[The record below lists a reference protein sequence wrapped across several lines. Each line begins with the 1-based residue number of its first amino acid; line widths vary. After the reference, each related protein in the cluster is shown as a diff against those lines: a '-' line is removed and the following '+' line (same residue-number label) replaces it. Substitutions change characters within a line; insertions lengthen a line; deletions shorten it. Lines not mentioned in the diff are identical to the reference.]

1 VATAVGG
8 VPEVAE
14 NGVSGVLVPPGDADA
29 VARAIESLLADP
41 ARRAAIGRAA
51 QLRAKALFSP
61 EAIVAKYEALYWRVI
76 GGSAAAEVSSHR

>member
-1 VATAVGG
+1 
-8 VPEVAE
+8 
-14 NGVSGVLVPPGDADA
+14 LVPPGDADA

-51 QLRAKALFSP
+51 RQRAAALFSP
-61 EAIVAKYEALYWRVI
+61 ETIVAKYEALYRRVI